1 MMKDKTENK
10 DDSYLDDLGMG
21 PAEVSAKL
29 FLLGVMAVFTITI
42 LIIVSQ
48 YIVSNDPYNESMQ
61 SFTESNN
68 VSDIKDDP
76 CDGSACNQYK
86 QVLADSTNNHNAK
99 DSYKVSFVKNGK
111 TMKGTVVRRTGTF
124 PKLAI
129 DKE

>member
-1 MMKDKTENK
+1 MMKDKTESE
-10 DDSYLDDLGMG
+10 DDSYLDDMGMG

-29 FLLGVMAVFTITI
+29 FLLGVMVVFTITT
-42 LIIVSQ
+42 LIIVFQ

-76 CDGSACNQYK
+76 CDDSTCNQYK
-86 QVLADSTNNHNAK
+86 QVFADATNNDNAK

-111 TMKGTVVRRTGTF
+111 TMKGTVIRRTGTF
-124 PKLAI
+124 PKLVI